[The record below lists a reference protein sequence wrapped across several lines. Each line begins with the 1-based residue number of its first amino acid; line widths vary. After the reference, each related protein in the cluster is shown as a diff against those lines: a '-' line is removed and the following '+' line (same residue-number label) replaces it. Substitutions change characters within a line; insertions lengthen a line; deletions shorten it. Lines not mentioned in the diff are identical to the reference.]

1 MIRFRYYIFLIFCI
15 LYSKHTYA
23 YLDMGSATVII
34 QSIIAVIVGGFVAL
48 NMYRIKVKL
57 FIKKII
63 LKFQKKI
70 LKK

>member
-1 MIRFRYYIFLIFCI
+1 MNRFRYYTFLIFCI
-15 LYSKHTYA
+15 LYSKYAYA
-23 YLDMGSATVII
+23 YLDLGSATVII

>member
-1 MIRFRYYIFLIFCI
+1 MFFCV
-15 LYSKHTYA
+15 LYSKYAYA
-23 YLDMGSATVII
+23 YLDLGTITVII

-63 LKFQKKI
+63 LKLQKKFQKK
-70 LKK
+70 